1 MSDFDDIAPAV
12 DESQDREE
20 EVKVDEGYNP
30 DFEDAPVPAGTILP
44 PEEHSKPV
52 DQRGARRERRAA
64 Q

>member
-12 DESQDREE
+12 DNSQDREE

-52 DQRGARRERRAA
+52 D
-64 Q
+64 

>member
-1 MSDFDDIAPAV
+1 MSDLDDIAPAR
-12 DESQDREE
+12 DDSQDIE
-20 EVKVDEGYNP
+20 EVKGDEGYNP